1 MTAIAD
7 PAARRRILAERL
19 VSLQSEQA
27 EALSYFTPQAGGDD
41 ADRAT
46 NVEANVRLAMLESQI
61 AAIEHDLHAA
71 GHAKTAATADIVE
84 LGDVVTVDLG
94 DGPEDFLLAPVEQ
107 RADDIDVITP
117 TSPLGR
123 ALLGA
128 TAGSDIEYQASRR
141 TVRARLLRVA
151 A

>member
-1 MTAIAD
+1 MTAIPD
-7 PAARRRILAERL
+7 PAARRRILTERL
-19 VSLQSEQA
+19 SSLQREQA
-27 EALSYFTPQAGGDD
+27 EALSYFTPQAGDD

-61 AAIEHDLHAA
+61 AAIEHDLHAS
-71 GHAKTAATADIVE
+71 GRAKTAANAGIAE
-84 LGDVVTVDLG
+84 LGDIVTVDLG

-128 TAGSDIEYQASRR
+128 TAGSDIEYRATNR